1 MLALLL
7 MMVASHFLVR
17 TEASS
22 DLDDFGPSKLQKS
35 RRTRVMQSSIDGL
48 EETQNFKISPEVYRA
63 DDTIPDFTYYYYSA
77 ETAKE
82 TSPPCIHNESDVVFF
97 DGYFSVEQT
106 FYNCL
111 ANVLGSSF
119 LPTFWNGSYHGQLPI
134 YTSMIMNA
142 LVDVIEEDSTV
153 ELTFDLTMQWK
164 DERFA
169 MPGVWEMIPM
179 GFIDLTSTIIQ
190 NSSISIWRP
199 NIVFPDATLID
210 IFAYDFRLNRNNFFY
225 YQVSYHMILVQPG
238 FDFSSYP
245 ADKQTITIRFADA
258 EFEVREL
265 LFVPTDM
272 EFTKLDNGAYGFDS
286 NPIWDYESYSFT
298 SYVDPTYD
306 NSYNVYEINVARR
319 AYGVVI
325 RLVLPMALLIVLGS
339 ITFWVS
345 YDHRVDVTI
354 TILLAM
360 SALYIVILQNIPLVG
375 YLTNVDRFVF
385 WVSFGLVCVLI

>member
-1 MLALLL
+1 MLLTVL
-7 MMVASHFLVR
+7 SHSLVHSKV
-17 TEASS
+17 SS
-22 DLDDFGPSKLQKS
+22 DFEDFGPSKLQRSS
-35 RRTRVMQSSIDGL
+35 RMRSIQSSIDGL
-48 EETQNFKISPEVYRA
+48 DEVQDIKLAPEVYKV
-63 DDTIPDFTYYYYSA
+63 DDTPPDFTYYYYSA
-77 ETAKE
+77 EIAKK
-82 TSPPCIHNESDVVFF
+82 SPPPCIHNKSDAVFL

-111 ANVLGSSF
+111 ENVLGSSF
-119 LPTFWNGSYHGQLPI
+119 IPTFWNGSYHGQLPI
-134 YTSMIMNA
+134 YTSMIMNS
-142 LVDVIEEDSTV
+142 LVGVIEEDSTV
-153 ELTFDLTMQWK
+153 ELTFDLTMEWK
-164 DERFA
+164 DERFY
-169 MPGVWEMIPM
+169 MPGIWEKIPM
-179 GFIDLTSTIIQ
+179 GFIDLTSTILQ
-190 NSSISIWRP
+190 NSSINIWRP

-210 IFAYDFRLNRNNFFY
+210 IFAFDFRLNRNSFFY

-238 FDFSSYP
+238 FNFASYP
-245 ADKQTITIRFADA
+245 ADQQTISIRFADA

-265 LFVPTDM
+265 LFIPTDM

-306 NSYNVYEINVARR
+306 NSYNVYEINVVRR

-385 WVSFGLVCVLI
+385 WVSSGTFCFLRG